1 MTKVTCR
8 NETATRH
15 GGGTEGENRKKAAFS
30 DESVHSGGKTL
41 KARPAAEGGIAD
53 NSAKCDA
60 RAGNVVKPSDPRSVT
75 AGKRIADEKTVR
87 TVKTAAYTD
96 LRTSFAV
103 FSAKARA
110 VFARIYYKTLF

>member
-1 MTKVTCR
+1 MTKITCR
-8 NETATRH
+8 NETVTRH
-15 GGGTEGENRKKAAFS
+15 CGGTEGENRKKAAFS

-53 NSAKCDA
+53 NSAKCDV
-60 RAGNVVKPSDPRSVT
+60 RAGNVVKPPNPRYVT
-75 AGKRIADEKTVR
+75 AGKRIADEKTAR
-87 TVKTAAYTD
+87 TVKAAAYTD

>member
-1 MTKVTCR
+1 M
-8 NETATRH
+8 
-15 GGGTEGENRKKAAFS
+15 
-30 DESVHSGGKTL
+30 HSGGKTL

-53 NSAKCDA
+53 NSAKCDV